1 MKTRG
6 RVSYPLRAQRDRGDA
21 DRDGDPPEQD
31 GHERADRSPAVL
43 ALAWALARDVAP
55 IPKATGDRVAENLD
69 AVDGEIDLSVL
80 DEIDGLEPGDRRIDP
95 DDAAWNR

>member
-6 RVSYPLRAQRDRGDA
+6 RVSYPLRAQRDRGD
-21 DRDGDPPEQD
+21 
-31 GHERADRSPAVL
+31 ADRSPAVL

-69 AVDGEIDLSVL
+69 AVDAEIDPSVL